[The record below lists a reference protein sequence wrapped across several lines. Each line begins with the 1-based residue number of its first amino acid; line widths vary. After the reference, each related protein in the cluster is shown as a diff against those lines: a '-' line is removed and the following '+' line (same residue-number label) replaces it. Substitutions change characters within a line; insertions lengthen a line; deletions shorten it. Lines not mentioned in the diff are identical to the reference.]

1 MSLRRTANASE
12 ERASTMASTRIRVK
26 RRVDD
31 LSKTSPNLYF
41 PTLHCDLLCSIRYCS
56 IFTYSTVTS
65 RNREIN
71 VIVSIDNIMG
81 RVKINGPYSVLCV
94 TGYCVSV

>member
-1 MSLRRTANASE
+1 
-12 ERASTMASTRIRVK
+12 MASTRIRVK
-26 RRVDD
+26 RRGDD

-41 PTLHCDLLCSIRYCS
+41 PTLHCDLLCSICS

-81 RVKINGPYSVLCV
+81 RVKINWPCSVLCV